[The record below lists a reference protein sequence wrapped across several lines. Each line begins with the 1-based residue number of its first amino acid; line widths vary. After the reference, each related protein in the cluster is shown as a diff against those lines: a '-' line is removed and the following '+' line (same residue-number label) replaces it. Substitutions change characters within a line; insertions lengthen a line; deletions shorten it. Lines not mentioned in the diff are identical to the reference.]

1 MSKGSTSFKKKTDS
15 DTFIQRV
22 LAMLYY
28 ALIFLLIALVAGALG
43 FVVLAGALAWLARVF
58 FLLFLV
64 LFIISLVQR
73 KRL

>member
-1 MSKGSTSFKKKTDS
+1 
-15 DTFIQRV
+15 
-22 LAMLYY
+22 MLYY
-28 ALIFLLIALVAGALG
+28 ALIFLLVAIVAAALG
-43 FVVLAGALAWLARVF
+43 FVVLAGALAWLARAF

>member
-1 MSKGSTSFKKKTDS
+1 
-15 DTFIQRV
+15 
-22 LAMLYY
+22 MLFY
-28 ALIFLLIALVAGALG
+28 ALIFLLVAIVAAELG
-43 FVVLAGALAWLARVF
+43 FVVLAGALAWLARAF